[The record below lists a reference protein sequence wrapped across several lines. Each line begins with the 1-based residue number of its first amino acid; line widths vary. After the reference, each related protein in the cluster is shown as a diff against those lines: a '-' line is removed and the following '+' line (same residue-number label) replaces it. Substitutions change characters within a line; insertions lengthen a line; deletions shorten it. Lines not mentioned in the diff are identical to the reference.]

1 MPDKFGALLRKLR
14 RAADK
19 TLGEIAEA
27 AGVSIVYLS
36 DVERS
41 NRSPFNT
48 ERILKIAGL
57 SVDPLP
63 LIEAADWERGVIE
76 YDLTSAA
83 PLQAGVVSDLVAGLQ
98 RGGVTD
104 ERLRRI
110 PRDSWF
116 GGEMGKPTTGVKA
129 DVALSYSKLEVMP
142 PSAIGSWETMSL

>member
-19 TLGEIAEA
+19 TLGEIAEI

-41 NRSPFNT
+41 NRSAFST
-48 ERILKIAGL
+48 DRILKIAVYL

-63 LIEAADWERGVIE
+63 LIEAADRERGVIE
-76 YDLTSAA
+76 YDITSAA
-83 PLQAGVVSDLVAGLQ
+83 PLQAGVVGDLVAGLQ

-104 ERLRRI
+104 DQLRRI
-110 PRDSWF
+110 Q
-116 GGEMGKPTTGVKA
+116 EI
-129 DVALSYSKLEVMP
+129 L
-142 PSAIGSWETMSL
+142 GSEAKNG